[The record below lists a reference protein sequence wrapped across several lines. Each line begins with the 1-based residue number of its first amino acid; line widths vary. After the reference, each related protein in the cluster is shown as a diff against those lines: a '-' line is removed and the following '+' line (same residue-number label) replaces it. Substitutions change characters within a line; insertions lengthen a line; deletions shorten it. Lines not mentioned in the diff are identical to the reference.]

1 MLAESPRLA
10 DKNGAEITTMMQE
23 NDKSELPNALE
34 YLVSS
39 LLLQRQKK
47 SYDLISRRWNDETL
61 CHVL

>member
-23 NDKSELPNALE
+23 NDKSEHPNALE

-39 LLLQRQKK
+39 LLL
-47 SYDLISRRWNDETL
+47 
-61 CHVL
+61 